1 MKLTL
6 SEAAAMLAHANKVVI
21 TAHENPDGDAVGS
34 SLGLMHLLHGM
45 GKEAV
50 VLLDDDIPAIF
61 KVLPGYDIIGKP
73 EEGQASVEADL
84 LVILDTAPDRI
95 GRVPEVTKAGTVL
108 NIDHHRTNNGAAEYT
123 YVDDTRAAT
132 AEIVYDLAKE
142 LGAVFTR
149 EPAMCIYTGLA
160 TDSGF
165 FRFSNTTPHT
175 MRAAAEML
183 ECGVTANEISE
194 ALEEK
199 PYQVV
204 KDTAEAVNMAER
216 FADGRAIGIFLD
228 EATTARMEAT
238 EGFIG
243 AIRVVEGVDV
253 AVVLKAKEEKL
264 CRVSMRSKGVDVSA
278 IALSFGGGGHIRAAG
293 CTLSMPFAEAKKTIC
308 TAIEQAIRDLQQ
320 AAAYKAG
327 MSGEGH

>member
-1 MKLTL
+1 MQLTL
-6 SEAAAMLAHANKVVI
+6 SKAAAMLTHAGKVVI
-21 TAHENPDGDAVGS
+21 TAHENPDGDAIGS
-34 SLGLMHLLHGM
+34 SLGLMHLLRGM

-73 EEGQASVEADL
+73 EEGQDPIVADL

-95 GRVPEVTKAGTVL
+95 GRVPELTKVRQVL
-108 NIDHHRTNNGAAEYT
+108 NIDHHRTNNGTSEYT

-132 AEIVYDLAKE
+132 AEIIYDLAKE
-142 LGAVFTR
+142 LGASFTR
-149 EPAMCIYTGLA
+149 EAAMCIYTGLA

-194 ALEEK
+194 ALEQK

-204 KDTAEAVNMAER
+204 KDTAEAVHMAER
-216 FADGRAIGIFLD
+216 FAGGRAIGIFLD
-228 EATTARMEAT
+228 EETTARMEAT

-253 AVVLKAKEEKL
+253 AVVLKAKEQKL

-308 TAIEQAIRDLQQ
+308 AAIEQALRDLPST
-320 AAAYKAG
+320 AG
-327 MSGEGH
+327 HPADESGEDP

>member
-6 SEAAAMLAHANKVVI
+6 SETAEMLTRARRIVI
-21 TAHENPDGDAVGS
+21 TAHENPDGDAIGS
-34 SLGLMHLLHGM
+34 SLGLMHVLRGM

-61 KVLPGYDIIGKP
+61 KVLPGYDVIGKP
-73 EEGQASVEADL
+73 AEGQETVPADL

-95 GRVPEVTKAGTVL
+95 GRVPDVTDVQAVL
-108 NIDHHRTNNGAAEYT
+108 NIDHHRTNSGVAAYT

-132 AEIVYDLAKE
+132 AEIIFDLVKE
-142 LGAVFTR
+142 LGVPFSR
-149 EPAMCIYTGLA
+149 EAAMCIYTGLA

-194 ALEEK
+194 ALEQK

-216 FADGRAIGIFLD
+216 FADGHAIGIFLD
-228 EATTARMEAT
+228 QVTTARMEST

-253 AVVLKAKEEKL
+253 AVVLKAKEERL
-264 CRVSMRSKGVDVSA
+264 CRVSMRSKGVDVSE

-293 CTLSMPFAEAKKTIC
+293 CTLAMPFAEAKQAIC
-308 TAIEQAIRDLQQ
+308 SAIEQAIRALP
-320 AAAYKAG
+320 AKRPTGKA
-327 MSGEGH
+327 EEDA